1 MSTNNSNGRG
11 FVPPPDGMRVDFAA
25 EDPRVYFQ
33 PPPGAASGPAAVPG
47 AVLDVRDE
55 IGAAI
60 RRGVRDRASA
70 AYARAAEGAENVR
83 GVAIGLGDP
92 RHGELPGEPVL
103 TVYVAEPV
111 ALDGVRAAVVDGMGV
126 RAAADVPLR
135 VVPGGVVDALANRA
149 RVRPAP
155 GGFSAAH
162 AAVVDGTLGCLA
174 TGREQPRDDMLLALS
189 NNHVFA
195 DSNRG
200 AAGDC
205 VCQPAPADGGACP
218 ADQIAALE
226 SFVPIDFAGG
236 TNLVDCATGWC
247 WPDRVTPELGYQTAD
262 GVQLFRIGAEIE
274 TPALGMIVGKT
285 GRTTQLTQGVVTGVR
300 WSGIVNYGAA
310 GQAFFA
316 DQVVIE
322 PFRGGPFSAGGD
334 SGSCVWTWQDREP
347 IGLLFAGTPTYSLAN
362 PMSLVAYALD
372 IDLFT

>member
-1 MSTNNSNGRG
+1 M
-11 FVPPPDGMRVDFAA
+11 DFAA

-33 PPPGAASGPAAVPG
+33 PPPGAASGAAAVSG

-60 RRGVRDRASA
+60 RSGVQDRAASG
-70 AYARAAEGAENVR
+70 YALPGEGAGAGNVQ

-92 RHGELPGEPVL
+92 HHGGTPGEPIL
-103 TVYVAEPV
+103 TVYVAEP
-111 ALDGVRAAVVDGMGV
+111 ASPDRVRTAVVDDMGV
-126 RAAADVPLR
+126 RAAADVPMR
-135 VVPGGVVDALANRA
+135 VVAGGVVDALSNRA
-149 RVRPAP
+149 LVRPAP

-162 AAVVDGTLGCLA
+162 PAVPDGTLGCLA

-195 DSNRG
+195 DSNRA

-205 VCQPAPADGGACP
+205 VCQPAPADGGTCP

-236 TNLVDCATGWC
+236 TNLVDCATAWC
-247 WPDRVTPELGYQTAD
+247 WPDRVTPELGVQTAE
-262 GVQLFRIGAEIE
+262 GVRRFRIGSEIE

-285 GRTTQLTQGVVTGVR
+285 GRTTQLTRGIVTGVR
-300 WSGIVNYGAA
+300 WSGVVSYGTA

-316 DQVVIE
+316 DQVVVE
-322 PFRGGPFSAGGD
+322 PLGDGPFSAGGD

-347 IGLLFAGTPTYSLAN
+347 VGLLFAGTPAFSLAN